1 MDWKGK
7 QGDGMRTISFRYEN
21 YTNRRAFLRSYPLQW
36 GADDKSNGDMV
47 RVADQHDQERPTKK
61 IIQDDKCKKE
71 DVQKV
76 VDGHNQR
83 RPVKKIIQD
92 DKYIEEDVGKVVDG
106 RNQRRPMKKIIQDDK
121 YNIEGQGKVVDGRN
135 QRRLMKSIIQ
145 DDKYNK
151 DVGKVT
157 DGQNQMRPVKKI
169 ILTVLHCGGDKV
181 LFFRRFKHKL
191 ALYAIAC
198 VPAGLK
204 TPNALLSA

>member
-61 IIQDDKCKKE
+61 IIQDECKKE
-71 DVQKV
+71 DVQKA

-106 RNQRRPMKKIIQDDK
+106 RNQ
-121 YNIEGQGKVVDGRN
+121 
-135 QRRLMKSIIQ
+135 
-145 DDKYNK
+145 
-151 DVGKVT
+151 
-157 DGQNQMRPVKKI
+157 MRPVKKI
-169 ILTVLHCGGDKV
+169 ILTVLHWGGDKV